1 MTQVSIHEAK
11 THLSRLI
18 EKVLRGEEVVI
29 AKRHRPVVRLVMEQ
43 PEKRDQAL
51 GALRGLVVRE
61 SSDCWEAEDYEE
73 SASDPL
79 SGTPTLLKAV
89 KSGKT
94 RKAR

>member
-51 GALRGLVVRE
+51 GALRDLVVRE
-61 SSDCWEAEDYEE
+61 SADCWEAEDYEE

-79 SGTPTLLKAV
+79 TDAPSLLKTV
-89 KSGKT
+89 KPGKT

>member
-61 SSDCWEAEDYEE
+61 SDDCWEAEDYEE
-73 SASDPL
+73 STSDPL
-79 SGTPTLLKAV
+79 TKATSPLKTV
-89 KSGKT
+89 KSGKA